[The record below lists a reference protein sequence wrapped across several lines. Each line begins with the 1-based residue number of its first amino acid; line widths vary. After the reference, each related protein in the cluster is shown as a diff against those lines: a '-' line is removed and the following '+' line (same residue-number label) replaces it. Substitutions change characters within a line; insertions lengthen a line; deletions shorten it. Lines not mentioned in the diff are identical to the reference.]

1 MLLRNFI
8 HGGGDCLL
16 VQPQS
21 LRLSCFLVV
30 CCVERHLT
38 VLWNKALERVRGTPN
53 VDAEFE
59 DLVEASKE
67 AKSMENPFQNLLL
80 KKNRPQFIIGALAIP
95 VFQQLATTPSS
106 SVPRLWDLALGLLY
120 IHLSLQVWHFFY
132 PQKQTSINFI
142 AFNNKMTYKD

>member
-8 HGGGDCLL
+8 HGGGHCLL

-95 VFQQLATTPSS
+95 VFQQLTGNNSILFCAQTLGFGARAALYS
-106 SVPRLWDLALGLLY
+106 SVITSVALLLPTKTNQHQFYCIQQQNDL
-120 IHLSLQVWHFFY
+120 
-132 PQKQTSINFI
+132 
-142 AFNNKMTYKD
+142 